1 MSANACTHLKQVN
14 QNIKAKTP
22 NGCEECLKM
31 GSAWVHLRL
40 CLTCGHV
47 GCCDSSPNKHAT
59 KHFKAARHPI
69 IRSFQPGEDWKW
81 CDRFDAKD
89 ELGSNCLTKVIIY

>member
-1 MSANACTHLKQVN
+1 VNSQLVAVEIPGNNKVTSEFKYENRLLLLYVMFAKACAHLKQVN

-31 GSAWVHLRL
+31 GSGWVHLRL

-47 GCCDSSPNKHAT
+47 VV
-59 KHFKAARHPI
+59 
-69 IRSFQPGEDWKW
+69 
-81 CDRFDAKD
+81 
-89 ELGSNCLTKVIIY
+89 VILLLINMQQNIPKQLDIQS